1 MDSTLHKG
9 LLNPFHQQR
18 PGRDRPTVGYALG
31 RAPTEGA
38 HGIRDQG
45 TTDGGTMN
53 KRPTLADV
61 AARSGL
67 SKTAV
72 SLVLNDR
79 PGSRLSPDAIAR
91 IHEAAREL
99 NYRPNPAARSLRMG
113 TTGTIGFISDEV
125 TITRFASAMIRG
137 LLDVADERDQGVLIA
152 ETGHHPKQRA
162 KALEFMIDRQVD
174 GLVFGSMAARLL
186 DLPPLPESMRIV
198 TANSAGA
205 GSSASVLPA
214 EHEAGRAMMR
224 LLLEHGH
231 GEGIGIIGSA
241 PSAPADRRASVTIG
255 ARFAGIDEA
264 LAEAGATPVAVVDV
278 GSWEP
283 ANGYAGTMQV
293 LDAGTPVTAL
303 LCLNDRVA
311 FGAYQALAERGLR
324 VPDDVSIASFDDDE
338 IASYLRPALTTAR
351 LPYEEMGRRAMELVL
366 GDEPQGEHLV
376 EMPVQLRASI
386 RSLT

>member
-1 MDSTLHKG
+1 VT
-9 LLNPFHQQR
+9 
-18 PGRDRPTVGYALG
+18 
-31 RAPTEGA
+31 
-38 HGIRDQG
+38 
-45 TTDGGTMN
+45 

-61 AARSGL
+61 AALAGM

-79 PGSRLSPDAIAR
+79 PGSRLSADAVAR

-99 NYRPNPAARSLRMG
+99 NYRPNPAARSLRLG

-137 LLDVADERDQGVLIA
+137 LLDVADERDHGVLIA
-152 ETGHHPKQRA
+152 ETGNHPKQLA

-174 GLVFGSMAARLL
+174 GIVFGSMAARLL
-186 DLPPLPESMRIV
+186 DLPPLPESMRVV
-198 TANSAGA
+198 TANSASNA
-205 GSSASVLPA
+205 GDGTYASVLPA

-224 LLLEHGH
+224 LLLEQGH

-241 PSAPADRRASVTIG
+241 PSAPADKRSSVTIG

-264 LAEAGATPVAVVDV
+264 LTQAGATPVAVVDV

-283 ANGYAGTMQV
+283 WNGYAGTKQV
-293 LDAGTPVTAL
+293 LESGAPVTAL

-311 FGAYQALAERGLR
+311 FGAYQALGERGLR

-338 IASYLRPALTTAR
+338 IASYLRPALTTAK
-351 LPYEEMGRRAMELVL
+351 LPYEEMGRKAMELVL
-366 GDEPQGEHLV
+366 GSDEPGGEHLV
-376 EMPVQLRASI
+376 EMPVQVRDSI
-386 RSLT
+386 RPLDRSSS